1 MSLEFLKKKIK
12 KNEKK
17 IDNGGVKWNE
27 YPLNG
32 ARWSNMIETIQN
44 MQALF
49 VGSFTH
55 TLDAKRRII
64 FPSSW
69 RNLVAPQNR
78 MFAFPHPDEKCL
90 YLYGDVEMARRL
102 AQLRATDVLDQDAQQ
117 AIRSFTSNAEML
129 VWDAQGRLRIADNLL
144 AHAEVKNQ
152 VVLVGTLTRIELWSV
167 ENFDLALPENSPV
180 AENIFYGG
188 Y

>member
-1 MSLEFLKKKIK
+1 MT
-12 KNEKK
+12 
-17 IDNGGVKWNE
+17 
-27 YPLNG
+27 
-32 ARWSNMIETIQN
+32 ETIQK

-69 RNLVAPQNR
+69 RNLTAPANR

-90 YLYGDVEMARRL
+90 YLYDEMEMARRL
-102 AQLRATDVLDQDAQQ
+102 KELREKATVDRDAQQ
-117 AIRSFTSNAEML
+117 TIRSFTSTAEML
-129 VWDAQGRLRIADNLL
+129 VWDAQGRLRIADHLL

-167 ENFDLALPENSPV
+167 ENFDLALPENSPE